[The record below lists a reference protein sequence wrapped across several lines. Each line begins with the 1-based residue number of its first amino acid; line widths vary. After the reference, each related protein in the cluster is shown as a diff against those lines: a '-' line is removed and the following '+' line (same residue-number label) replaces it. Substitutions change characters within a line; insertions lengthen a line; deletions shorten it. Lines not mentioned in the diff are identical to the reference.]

1 MTETSAEKE
10 IFYFPNKMG
19 RILLLSLEEVIGHNG
34 VNAVLKLAG
43 LTRRINNYPPNTF
56 DLDFPFEEISRIQVV
71 LEDMYGPRGG
81 RGVALRA
88 GRAAFKYGLREFGS
102 VIGVA
107 DLAFRLLPLKMK
119 LQTGAEVMADTFNR
133 YTDQIVRVEET
144 PHVLK
149 WMIERCP
156 MCWDRKTDTPCCH
169 LSVGVIQEALF
180 WVSGGKNFM
189 VEEITCIG
197 QGDETCTMLITR
209 QPLD

>member
-1 MTETSAEKE
+1 MTEQPQEPE
-10 IFYFPNKMG
+10 VLYYPNKMG
-19 RILLLSLEEVIGHNG
+19 RIILLSLEEVIGHNG

-43 LTRRINNYPPNTF
+43 LTRRINNYPPNNF
-56 DLDFPFEEISRIQVV
+56 DLDFTFEEVSRIQSV
-71 LEDMYGPRGG
+71 LEEMYGPRGG

-119 LQTGAEVMADTFNR
+119 LQTGSEVLADTFNR

-144 PHVLK
+144 PHVVK
-149 WMIERCP
+149 WITERCP
-156 MCWDRKTDTPCCH
+156 ICWERHTDAPCCH
-169 LSVGVIQEALF
+169 MAVGVIQEALF

-189 VEEITCIG
+189 VEEISCIG
-197 QGDETCTMLITR
+197 QGDENCTMLITR